1 MWVCDTNT
9 WLTRSTSRGERT
21 WMSPTS
27 NRRARRPKRKS
38 MKTPGSEKTSLISLG
53 WTSQVTEI
61 SLLAWALT
69 RSASSQ
75 TPFQCN
81 FPTVSAWQW
90 ALDAIPQGG
99 SVVRLHGSLQRP
111 KKFLVRT
118 GTPDLRSCFA
128 AVRGLHFREE
138 SIMGR
143 RSGRSPRARVHREP
157 WGRTPEFEP
166 FLCPEAAF
174 S

>member
-1 MWVCDTNT
+1 
-9 WLTRSTSRGERT
+9 
-21 WMSPTS
+21 
-27 NRRARRPKRKS
+27 
-38 MKTPGSEKTSLISLG
+38 SEKTSLISLG
-53 WTSQVTEI
+53 WTSRVTEN

-75 TPFQCN
+75 TPLQCN

-99 SVVRLHGSLQRP
+99 SVVRLHRSVQRP

-128 AVRGLHFREE
+128 AVRGSPF
-138 SIMGR
+138 SR
-143 RSGRSPRARVHREP
+143 RDHHGTQVRPFATGACAS
-157 WGRTPEFEP
+157 RTVGSNAGVRTVPV
-166 FLCPEAAF
+166 